1 MSRPAILSNPLIS
14 SRIFFILLI
23 ITLVL
28 LFSMSSIDSHLI
40 NDQAPNGIV
49 SLELAGSITNA
60 KLILAS
66 WDKSAQFQAGLS
78 IGLDF
83 LFLIAYSITIAMGC
97 LLVVKNSGIFIQNI
111 GLWLAASQF
120 LAAALDVI
128 ENLAMIKLLAGSTQD
143 ILPAIAYWCAIP
155 KFIIVLAGLVFL
167 LAGALKLIFIRLL
180 K

>member
-1 MSRPAILSNPLIS
+1 LNRPSFLSNPVIS
-14 SRIFFILLI
+14 GKIFLILLI
-23 ITLVL
+23 VTLVL
-28 LFSMSSIDSHLI
+28 LFGMSSIDSHLI
-40 NDQAPNGIV
+40 NDQAVNGIV
-49 SLELAGSITNA
+49 SLELAGSINNA

-97 LLVVKNSGIFIQNI
+97 LLVAKNFGVFVQNI
-111 GLWLAASQF
+111 GMWLAGTQI
-120 LAAALDVI
+120 LAAILDVI
-128 ENLAMIKLLAGSTQD
+128 ENLAMIKLLTGSTWD

-155 KFIIVLAGLVFL
+155 KFLIVLAGLVFL
-167 LAGALKLIFIRLL
+167 LAGALKLIFIRIL